1 LTEITHPQATT
12 VRGPHVR
19 LFGRRLVVT
28 LAGLVALA
36 VALGL
41 RWVDPEGLS
50 IARFL
55 VFDRY
60 QKIAPRMYEPA
71 PVRVV
76 AIDEESLRR
85 FGQWPWPRHVIAD
98 LLDRLTAQGAA
109 AIGFDIVF
117 AEPDRTSP
125 ARIVADW
132 ALSEPARADLAPLI
146 AGLRDH
152 DERLAEAI
160 ANAPTVLGM
169 IFHGEEAVAEPPP
182 KRGGFA
188 GDQDVVDAIPRFDH
202 ATRNLPILEEAAR
215 GFANFSYLPERDGI
229 VRRTPLLSRIGDI
242 IVPSISVEALRVAQG
257 AKTIVA
263 RSAEAQGE
271 FRLGAFYGL
280 NLLRIGDVEVPMAKD
295 TQFWLH
301 YTAEAA
307 ERTIPA
313 WRVLQ
318 EPESLSDRID
328 GQIMLVGATAPGLRD
343 LRATPL
349 ASGVPGIYVHAQ
361 ALEQMILGRFLTRP
375 GWADA
380 VEFLGLALTGLV
392 FVFLL
397 PLVGPIPCAAIGIVA
412 AGTGAAGSWF
422 AYSEAQLL
430 VDPLYPAVSALIVYL
445 VVNTTQYLLS
455 ERERQRVRS
464 TFGRYL
470 SPALVSRMAES
481 GEEPQLGGEMRPL
494 TLFFCDI
501 RGFTPISESMT
512 PIQLTQFINKFLTP
526 MTNIIIETGGTI
538 DKYMGDAIMAF
549 WNAPL
554 DEPDHA
560 PHAVG
565 AALRIR
571 AKLEELVPVWQ
582 AEAAAE
588 GRKLPPVRIGM
599 GLNTGDC
606 VVGNMGSDL
615 RFDYS
620 CLGDTVNT
628 ASRLEGQSKMY
639 GTDLVVSEETARLA
653 PSFAYLELDLLQ
665 VKGKSQAVRVFTVLG
680 DAQTAAT
687 ATFTTAQAHVAAMLA
702 AYRAQDWE
710 TALRLAEAGPPEDIA
725 PNPGGLTGLYAEY
738 AARIRELRADPP
750 GPDWNGVYEAK
761 TK

>member
-1 LTEITHPQATT
+1 MQRKISEVLRIRK
-12 VRGPHVR
+12 V
-19 LFGRRLVVT
+19 FSRRVIVT
-28 LAGLVALA
+28 LVGLVALA
-36 VALGL
+36 TALVV
-41 RWVDPEGLS
+41 RWADPEGLK

-60 QKIAPRMYEPA
+60 QQISPRLYEPA
-71 PVRVV
+71 PVRVI

-85 FGQWPWPRHVIAD
+85 FGQWPWPRYYIANLVD
-98 LLDRLTAQGAA
+98 NLNAMGAA

-125 ARIVADW
+125 TRVVKDW
-132 ALSEPARADLAPLI
+132 ALSDADRQSVDALL
-146 AGLRDH
+146 AGLTDH
-152 DERLAEAI
+152 DQRLAEAI
-160 ANAPTVLGM
+160 GNSPTVLGM
-169 IFHGEEAVAEPPP
+169 IFHSEDDAPLTLP
-182 KRGGFA
+182 RRSGFA
-188 GDQDVVDAIPRFDH
+188 AHSDVFDTIPEFRH
-202 ATRNLPILEEAAR
+202 ATQNLAILEEAAT

-229 VRRTPLLSRIGDI
+229 VRRTPLLSKIGDTV
-242 IVPSISVEALRVAQG
+242 VPTISVEALRVAQG
-257 AKTIVA
+257 ASTLVA

-271 FRLGAFYGL
+271 FRLGALYGL
-280 NLLRIGDVEVPMAKD
+280 HLLRVGAIEVPMEEN

-301 YTAEAA
+301 YTPDVP

-313 WRVLQ
+313 WQIML
-318 EPESLSDRID
+318 EPEKVQDLVE

-349 ASGVPGIYVHAQ
+349 ASGLPGIYVHAQ
-361 ALEQMILGRFLTRP
+361 ALEQMILGQFLIRP
-375 GWADA
+375 GWADGA
-380 VEFLGLALTGLV
+380 EFLGLAAMGV
-392 FVFLL
+392 MFAFLL
-397 PLVGPIPCAAIGIVA
+397 PWLGPLPCAAIGVIAA
-412 AGTGAAGSWF
+412 AGGGIGSWF
-422 AYSEAQLL
+422 AYTEAQLL
-430 VDPLYPAVSALIVYL
+430 VDPLYPAVGALMVYIV
-445 VVNTTQYLLS
+445 VTTTQYLLS
-455 ERERQRVRS
+455 EQERRRVRS

-470 SPALVSRMAES
+470 SPALVTRMAES
-481 GEEPQLGGEMRPL
+481 GQEPQLGGELRPL

-526 MTNIIIETGGTI
+526 MTDIIMESGGTI

-549 WNAPL
+549 WNAPV

-560 PHAVG
+560 ARAVG

-571 AKLEELVPVWQ
+571 AALEELAPVWQ
-582 AEAAAE
+582 AEAAEE
-588 GRKLPPVRIGM
+588 GRNLPPVRIGM

-639 GTDLVVSEETARLA
+639 GTDLVVSEETANLA
-653 PSFAYLELDLLQ
+653 PGYAYLELDLLQ
-665 VKGKSQAVRVFTVLG
+665 VKGKTEAVRVFTVLG
-680 DAQTAAT
+680 GPEMTASA
-687 ATFTTAQAHVAAMLA
+687 AFTSVRNHAGSMLS
-702 AYRAQDWE
+702 AYRKQDWDE
-710 TALRLAEAGPPEDIA
+710 ALRLAEQGPPEDIA
-725 PNPGGLTGLYAEY
+725 PNPGGLTGLYQEY
-738 AARIRELRADPP
+738 AARIKELRDDPP
-750 GPDWNGVYEAK
+750 GAEWNGVYEAK